1 MKSSQILKRPSNPS
15 RRSGA
20 APKLSCCRPIGGSA
34 ISSLWLNKKPGDEK
48 RQPRARGGNIKG
60 HGRTERRPSVTAVE
74 TPHCPADAEA
84 ETSIDRLS
92 TMLMFP
98 GEEPMHQLHRR
109 RMETSERGRVQSL
122 RQHQHRETLRVVTD
136 QEPAHCSEKK

>member
-60 HGRTERRPSVTAVE
+60 HGRTQRRPGVTAVE
-74 TPHCPADAEA
+74 TPHRSTDPEAQAAVNRLPA
-84 ETSIDRLS
+84 
-92 TMLMFP
+92 MLMFP
-98 GEEPMHQLHRR
+98 GEE
-109 RMETSERGRVQSL
+109 
-122 RQHQHRETLRVVTD
+122 
-136 QEPAHCSEKK
+136 